1 MMKMHPKKRIEIII
15 ELPLQGRITQVLD
28 TQDVFGY
35 TIFSAQGGRGQEGPW
50 QRDGIVGDSGR
61 MVAIVCIVD
70 PARLDGILT
79 QIYAVIER
87 QIGIVSVS
95 DVEVVRADHF

>member
-1 MMKMHPKKRIEIII
+1 
-15 ELPLQGRITQVLD
+15 
-28 TQDVFGY
+28 
-35 TIFSAQGGRGQEGPW
+35 
-50 QRDGIVGDSGR
+50 